1 MKYLLHAIIFCFLT
15 MSLVPVATAQFTTLN
30 PQGTVTGNKDTQSGT
45 VAGQKDPNT
54 GTAVGGG
61 SSLSLKNPIQAKSI
75 GALFQAII
83 DIVLVFAI
91 PVVVFFIILAGFRY
105 VTARGNGH
113 TIEEA
118 HMALLY
124 ALIGGVLILGARVL
138 IEVISGTVDAIK
150 G

>member
-1 MKYLLHAIIFCFLT
+1 MKYFFHLLIISVLCFNFIPGVL
-15 MSLVPVATAQFTTLN
+15 LAAT
-30 PQGTVTGNKDTQSGT
+30 
-45 VAGQKDPNT
+45 
-54 GTAVGGG
+54 GG
-61 SSLSLKNPIQAKSI
+61 SSTGGQVGGSSTGGQVGGSSAGGGLVIENPIKAKSV
-75 GALFQAII
+75 GALFEAIL

-91 PVVVFFIILAGFRY
+91 PIIVFFIILAGFRY

-113 TIEEA
+113 VIEEA